1 VLFSIQIEEL
11 QLILYAHATMARRSF
26 LPILT
31 ALESSPISEK
41 FPPTNAPR
49 TLYTV
54 KKKIEKFSKLRLF

>member
-1 VLFSIQIEEL
+1 LKKFSFNPLRQ
-11 QLILYAHATMARRSF
+11 RDDG
-26 LPILT
+26 PT
-31 ALESSPISEK
+31 AVESSPISEK